1 MNYMIMAME
10 IATIL
15 NGSVNNMDFWKT
27 KLIENFNME
36 MVARD
41 LLDLIDEDTLYDFII
56 SEFNENFTYEEL
68 YKLFSKDMNK
78 EDLKDLLT
86 EMGHDFVEL
95 EEL

>member
-1 MNYMIMAME
+1 MN
-10 IATIL
+10 
-15 NGSVNNMDFWKT
+15 FWKT

-95 EEL
+95 EEK

>member
-1 MNYMIMAME
+1 
-10 IATIL
+10 
-15 NGSVNNMDFWKT
+15 MDFWKT

>member
-1 MNYMIMAME
+1 
-10 IATIL
+10 
-15 NGSVNNMDFWKT
+15 MDFWKT

-56 SEFNENFTYEEL
+56 SEFNENFTYKEL

-95 EEL
+95 EED

>member
-1 MNYMIMAME
+1 
-10 IATIL
+10 
-15 NGSVNNMDFWKT
+15 MDFWKT

-95 EEL
+95 EEEK